1 MYFALRSELLDLS
14 ADRLCGLRLSLNT
27 PVISVGELPVGP
39 ARAAVAIHEEIDGRP
54 NIAVGVRSLRTQ
66 AAVIF
71 SLEGDLNEHSSLA
84 VGIDAA
90 LSFGES
96 MGFLF
101 DEDEFDSG
109 PAEEVRP
116 RALGLWLDL
125 MVPALGPSKALGQ
138 IPAEPAP
145 APAPSVPEDSFEI
158 EGLDDDSEVL
168 LLEKLADPK
177 GKLADAFADGSG
189 EFGSM
194 PLELEGEEEKPEGDS
209 LLSDLDDLDGI
220 GAAPEVSGEDAVPL
234 SKFRHAA
241 SGESPPPSADQVR
254 PGLATAPSAA
264 RGTPLG
270 RLKLVKR
277 PKGSSQEAPRP
288 SLIRRLLSSF

>member
-1 MYFALRSELLDLS
+1 MYFALRRELLDLS

-27 PVISVGELPVGP
+27 PVASIAELPAGP

-54 NIAVGVRSLRTQ
+54 NITVGVRSLRSQ

-90 LSFGES
+90 LSFGEN

-116 RALGLWLDL
+116 RALGLWQDL
-125 MVPALGPSKALGQ
+125 MGPALGQSEVLAQP
-138 IPAEPAP
+138 PVAP
-145 APAPSVPEDSFEI
+145 APLAPPSLPDGSFEV

-168 LLEKLADPK
+168 LLEELADPEDE
-177 GKLADAFADGSG
+177 LANAFADEPG
-189 EFGSM
+189 E
-194 PLELEGEEEKPEGDS
+194 
-209 LLSDLDDLDGI
+209 I
-220 GAAPEVSGEDAVPL
+220 GAEPLVPL

-241 SGESPPPSADQVR
+241 SSEPLSPCADEVQPGVGEPPSA
-254 PGLATAPSAA
+254 A
-264 RGTPLG
+264 
-270 RLKLVKR
+270 K
-277 PKGSSQEAPRP
+277 
-288 SLIRRLLSSF
+288 

>member
-14 ADRLCGLRLSLNT
+14 TDRLCGLRLSLNT
-27 PVISVGELPVGP
+27 PVVSVAELPAGP

-54 NIAVGVRSLRTQ
+54 NITVGVRSLRSQ

-84 VGIDAA
+84 VGVDAA

-101 DEDEFDSG
+101 DEDEFDAG
-109 PAEEVRP
+109 PEEEVRP

-125 MVPALGPSKALGQ
+125 MGPALEPSEGLAQ

-145 APAPSVPEDSFEI
+145 PPAPSVPEDSFEI
-158 EGLDDDSEVL
+158 EGLDDGSEVL
-168 LLEKLADPK
+168 LLEKLADPED
-177 GKLADAFADGSG
+177 KLADALADGSG
-189 EFGSM
+189 ELDSELFA
-194 PLELEGEEEKPEGDS
+194 LEDEEEKPAGDS
-209 LLSDLDDLDGI
+209 LLSELDGI
-220 GAAPEVSGEDAVPL
+220 VAAWEAPGEDAVPL

-241 SGESPPPSADQVR
+241 SGESPSPPADQV
-254 PGLATAPSAA
+254 GVATAPSAA

-277 PKGSSQEAPRP
+277 PRGSSQEAPRP